1 MTAWLRL
8 KGYEVNRKRVQ
19 RLMRPM
25 GIQGHLSQ
33 EKVEDIIYGREEIP
47 FLIKGYGHYNT

>member
-19 RLMRPM
+19 RLMRLM

-33 EKVEDIIYGREEIP
+33 EKVEYIIYGREEIP

>member
-8 KGYEVNRKRVQ
+8 KGCEVNRKRVQ

-33 EKVEDIIYGREEIP
+33 EKVEDIIYGREEMP
-47 FLIKGYGHYNT
+47 LLIKGYGHYNT